1 MPRSKDFSEDVRRRV
16 VEAHEAG
23 KGYKT
28 ISKMC
33 ELHHSTV
40 RKIIYKWKAFNT
52 ISTLPRSGRPIKL
65 ATVLPHLRRGCQ
77 GQKITTEGVRVNGK
91 ESTQVSGTRAENT
104 QVSSTRAESARVS
117 GTRAESTLV
126 SENESIKIEE
136 ASVSAKSEDSRVSG
150 TDHGADCGG
159 VAAAGEDKASM
170 TLALPDVSTVTRKTT
185 KRIRRK
191 EKLNCNREL
200 GPAPPPAERHMEV
213 MLCCEICGTCCT
225 TETDLESH
233 QAQHLDKTLH
243 QCEECGRAFQTA
255 AGLRAHR
262 KRKHGC

>member
-91 ESTQVSGTRAENT
+91 ESTQ
-104 QVSSTRAESARVS
+104 
-117 GTRAESTLV
+117 V

>member
-40 RKIIYKWKAFNT
+40 RKIVYKWKAFNT
-52 ISTLPRSGRPIKL
+52 ISTLPRSGRPTKM
-65 ATVLPHLRRGCQ
+65 ATAPRQLRRGCQ
-77 GQKITTEGVRVNGK
+77 GQKITTDGVRVNGK
-91 ESTQVSGTRAENT
+91 ESTR
-104 QVSSTRAESARVS
+104 
-117 GTRAESTLV
+117 V
-126 SENESIKIEE
+126 SENENIKIEE
-136 ASVSAKSEDSRVSG
+136 ASVSAESEEDSRVSG
-150 TDHGADCGG
+150 TDRGADCGG
-159 VAAAGEDKASM
+159 LAAAGEDKASM
-170 TLALPDVSTVTRKTT
+170 TLVLPDVSGRKTT
-185 KRIRRK
+185 KKIRRK

-200 GPAPPPAERHMEV
+200 GSAPPSAERHMEV

-243 QCEECGRAFQTA
+243 QCMECGRAFQTA

>member
-1 MPRSKDFSEDVRRRV
+1 MLLWLSAARRGLGEVPVTPSVLLSSVQPGTMPRSKDFSEDVRRRV

-40 RKIIYKWKAFNT
+40 RKIIYKWKTFNT
-52 ISTLPRSGRPIKL
+52 ISTLPRSGRPTKM
-65 ATVLPHLRRGCQ
+65 ATVLRQLRRGCQ
-77 GQKITTEGVRVNGK
+77 SRKITTEGDRANG
-91 ESTQVSGTRAENT
+91 E
-104 QVSSTRAESARVS
+104 ESAQ
-117 GTRAESTLV
+117 V
-126 SENESIKIEE
+126 SENETLKIEE
-136 ASVSAKSEDSRVSG
+136 ESVSAEGEEDSRVSG
-150 TDHGADCGG
+150 TVRGADCDGL
-159 VAAAGEDKASM
+159 AAGGEDEASM
-170 TLALPDVSTVTRKTT
+170 TLVLPDVSTLTRKTT

-200 GPAPPPAERHMEV
+200 GSAERHMEV
-213 MLCCEICGTCCT
+213 MLCCEICGTCFT

-243 QCEECGRAFQTA
+243 ECEECGRAFQSA